1 MSNLVVAEIFKSIQ
15 GEGTHAGMPC
25 AFVRLAG
32 CNLRCSYCDTG
43 FAQEAAAGTEMG
55 VREVAEQV
63 LSFGQPL
70 VQITGGEPLLQP
82 ACGELIALLLERG
95 ATVLLETN
103 GSVDISSTDPRV
115 VRIVDIKCPASGAG
129 GAVRWENIAHLRPH
143 DEVKFVIS
151 DRGDYDWAREII
163 DREQLAQRCRIL
175 ISPVPGEMDPGRLA
189 EWMVRDRLPARLQLQ
204 LHKLLW
210 GDERGR

>member
-151 DRGDYDWAREII
+151 DRGDYDWAREVIQ
-163 DREQLAQRCRIL
+163 RERLVQRCRIL
-175 ISPVPGEMDPGRLA
+175 FSPVPGEMDPGKLA

-204 LHKLLW
+204 LHKLIW